1 MLQIRVKRSLP
12 DRHPYFARDRLR
24 REVLGTDEG
33 DDARQLEPFEGEI
46 ANGAR
51 RFKSDS
57 LTPERPVDEVANLGL
72 LALVDSLENE
82 GHLASRLFGGPV
94 DDEPEPVAVP
104 LIALAL
110 LVQPAAGFFPR
121 IALRIEA
128 HDVRVGEHLR
138 DEVEI
143 RGYQLP
149 EPEPFRLEDHVG
161 LTRARTAPAGS

>member
-1 MLQIRVKRSLP
+1 MVQIRVKRSLP
-12 DRHPYFARDRLR
+12 DRHPYLARDRLR
-24 REVLGTDEG
+24 RQILGTDEG
-33 DDARQLEPFEGEI
+33 DDSRQLELFEGEI

-51 RFKSDS
+51 GLESEA
-57 LTPERPVDEVANLGL
+57 LTPEGPVDEVADLGL
-72 LALVDSLENE
+72 VESFHPLENE
-82 GHLASRLFGGPV
+82 THLASRLFAGPV
-94 DDEPEPVAVP
+94 DDEPKPVTVP

-110 LVQPAAGFFPR
+110 LVQPAAGLFSR

-143 RGYQLP
+143 RGYQLA